1 MTKKSKLIT
10 VQLETYEK
18 LQSFGT
24 MKDTFDS
31 VIKRLIEDAEKW
43 RVVEN
48 EFIRSLPDYMYKEE
62 SVTTVKEILKWFKEN
77 GLLGEKWEKEFT
89 EEGLI

>member
-1 MTKKSKLIT
+1 MAKNSKLIT
-10 VQLETYEK
+10 VQLDTYNT

-31 VIKRLIEDAEKW
+31 VIRHLISDAEKW

-48 EFIRSLPDYMYKEE
+48 EFFRSLPEYLYKEE
-62 SVTTVKEILKWFKEN
+62 SVWVIKGIIGWFKEN
-77 GLLGEKWEKEFT
+77 GLLGEKWEKQFKES
-89 EEGLI
+89 GLA